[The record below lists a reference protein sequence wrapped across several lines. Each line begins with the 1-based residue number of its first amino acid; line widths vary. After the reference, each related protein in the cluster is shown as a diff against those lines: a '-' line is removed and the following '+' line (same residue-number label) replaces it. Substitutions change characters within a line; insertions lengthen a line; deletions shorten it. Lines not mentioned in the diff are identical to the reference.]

1 MPKRRL
7 CESEQ
12 IKLHKKNRPQ
22 RTRAATRLCALPY
35 GQGMRTFLFLLL
47 SAVCTVHRAK

>member
-35 GQGMRTFLFLLL
+35 GQGIHTFLFLLL
-47 SAVCTVHRAK
+47 SAVCTVHTAK